1 VLHFTL
7 TPIEDFAALGQRWQ
21 ALEHAADGGFFRSWT
36 FLGCQAEIRFA
47 GARLLSA
54 TRDGEDVALAI
65 LGQGAGRIWLNQT
78 GNPTADSVFIEH
90 NGLLVRAGHDEA
102 IAPAL
107 NYARRQAAPL
117 MLWGI
122 DDATLRASQTAG
134 WCILQ
139 QTRFAPCIDLAALQT
154 PYPESLSANAR
165 SQIRRSMRLYGG
177 TLRLESATTP
187 AQATDWF
194 TEMVGLHQAAWQRR
208 GQPGAFADPA
218 IIEFHTALI
227 ARAWPHQANLL
238 RITAQHKTLGILY
251 NFVSRNRMLAY
262 QSGFAAT
269 EDARLK
275 PGLVCH
281 SLAIEHARACGLHSY
296 DLLAGD
302 DRYKTTLAKT
312 GQNLHWAVM
321 HRPWSFKGIRDEST
335 SFLKKRSKKRLR
347 F

>member
-1 VLHFTL
+1 MLHYTL
-7 TPIEDFAALGQRWQ
+7 TSIDDFAVLGQRWQ
-21 ALEHAADGGFFRSWT
+21 ALEQAADGGFFRSWT
-36 FLGCQAEIRFA
+36 FLGCQAETRFA

-54 TRDGEDVALAI
+54 TKDGEDIALAI
-65 LGQGAGRIWLNQT
+65 LGHGAGHYWLNQT
-78 GNPTADSVFIEH
+78 GNPVADSVFIEH
-90 NGLLVRAGHDEA
+90 NGLLVRIGHDEA

-107 NYARRQAAPL
+107 IYARREAAPL
-117 MLWGI
+117 MLSGI
-122 DDATLRASQTAG
+122 DDATLHASQTAG
-134 WCILQ
+134 WCTLR
-139 QTRFAPCIDLAALQT
+139 QTRFAPCVDLTALQA
-154 PYPESLSANAR
+154 PYPGSLSANAR
-165 SQIRRSMRLYGG
+165 SQIRRSIRLYGD
-177 TLRLESATTP
+177 TLRLESATTLE
-187 AQATDWF
+187 QATAWF
-194 TEMVGLHQAAWQRR
+194 TEMVGLHQSAWQRR

-218 IIEFHTALI
+218 IIDFHTALI

-281 SLAIEHARACGLHSY
+281 SLAIENARNCGLHSY

-312 GQNLHWAVM
+312 GENLHWAVM
-321 HRPWSFKGIRDEST
+321 YRPWSFMGMREEST
-335 SFLKKRSKKRLR
+335 SFLKKRSKELLR